1 MDIRVEITIF
11 IGVASPLLLLVRQ
24 TWNVITKRGL
34 AVEMVLT
41 KREESE
47 LRFGWPARVSRPIAF
62 LFTAFY
68 HATGLKRCN
77 NAYESVMCADDGICD
92 RWKKT
97 ERLAVCRARRSPS
110 FRGRNW
116 SPIDRRCAKLILFR
130 VHGGRRGEETRKDF
144 LGKLFL
150 SACDKSAAAI
160 SKVLC
165 VHSAE

>member
-11 IGVASPLLLLVRQ
+11 IGAASPLLLLVRQ

-34 AVEMVLT
+34 AVEMGLT

-77 NAYESVMCADDGICD
+77 NSYESVMLLT
-92 RWKKT
+92 T
-97 ERLAVCRARRSPS
+97 ESAIVGKNEAARNMSREGRPRS
-110 FRGRNW
+110 GVE
-116 SPIDRRCAKLILFR
+116 IDLR
-130 VHGGRRGEETRKDF
+130 
-144 LGKLFL
+144 
-150 SACDKSAAAI
+150 
-160 SKVLC
+160 
-165 VHSAE
+165 